1 MEQRRCPTC
10 GQLLD
15 PATDFFHGK
24 LERQIIE
31 LIRMDHPD
39 WEVKD
44 GICMRCV
51 EEYRSVLASK
61 DIQEDL
67 AKLDQVERE
76 LVSKIAQRLHL
87 SKNINEVYEEN
98 LSFGERMADL
108 VAKFGGSW
116 TFIFL
121 FAFVLVAWMWINTA
135 TIARPFDPYPY
146 ILLNL
151 ALSFLAAVQAPIIL
165 MSQNRQAE
173 RDRLHAENDYEV
185 NLKAEL
191 EIQQLHEKIDVLT
204 TESWQELWQTQVKQL
219 ELLQNLARRIEGVA
233 GVEKSSER

>member
-10 GQLLD
+10 DKFLD
-15 PATDFFHGK
+15 PATDFFHRE

-31 LIRMDHPD
+31 LIRGDHPD

-44 GICMRCV
+44 GVCMRCV

-61 DIQEDL
+61 DIRRDL
-67 AKLDQVERE
+67 TKLDQIEHE

-87 SKNINEVYEEN
+87 SKNINEVYEEG
-98 LSFGERMADL
+98 LTFGERMADL

-121 FAFVLVAWMWINTA
+121 FALVLIAWMWINTA
-135 TIARPFDPYPY
+135 ALARPFDPYPY

-151 ALSFLAAVQAPIIL
+151 VLSCLAAIQAPIIL
-165 MSQNRQAE
+165 MSQNREGE
-173 RDRLHAENDYEV
+173 RDRLRAENDYEV

-191 EIQQLHEKIDVLT
+191 EIQQLHEKLDALKT
-204 TESWQELWQTQVKQL
+204 QSWQELWQAQMKQM
-219 ELLQNLARRIEGVA
+219 ELLENLTRFMERSEGL
-233 GVEKSSER
+233 R

>member
-15 PATDFFHGK
+15 SATDFFHGK
-24 LERQIIE
+24 LKRQIIE

-44 GICMRCV
+44 GVCMRCV

-87 SKNINEVYEEN
+87 SKNINEVYEEG

-108 VAKFGGSW
+108 VAQLPSPGPLIP
-116 TFIFL
+116 TL
-121 FAFVLVAWMWINTA
+121 T
-135 TIARPFDPYPY
+135 
-146 ILLNL
+146 
-151 ALSFLAAVQAPIIL
+151 SF
-165 MSQNRQAE
+165 
-173 RDRLHAENDYEV
+173 
-185 NLKAEL
+185 
-191 EIQQLHEKIDVLT
+191 
-204 TESWQELWQTQVKQL
+204 
-219 ELLQNLARRIEGVA
+219 
-233 GVEKSSER
+233 

>member
-1 MEQRRCPTC
+1 MEPRRCPTC
-10 GQLLD
+10 DKPLD
-15 PATDFFHGK
+15 PTTDFFHGK

-31 LIRMDHPD
+31 LIRVDHPD

-87 SKNINEVYEEN
+87 SKNINEVYEEGQ
-98 LSFGERMADL
+98 SFGERMADL

-135 TIARPFDPYPY
+135 ALARSFDPYPY

-151 ALSFLAAVQAPIIL
+151 VLSCLAAVQAPIIL

-204 TESWQELWQTQVKQL
+204 TGSWQQLWQAQVKQL

>member
-1 MEQRRCPTC
+1 MEQKRCPTC
-10 GQLLD
+10 GKFLN
-15 PATDFFHGK
+15 PTTDFFHEEM
-24 LERQIIE
+24 ERQIIE

-44 GICMRCV
+44 GVCIRCV
-51 EEYRSVLASK
+51 EEYRSILASR
-61 DIQEDL
+61 DIRKDL
-67 AKLDQVERE
+67 AKLDQIERE

-87 SKNINEVYEEN
+87 SKNINEVYQES

-121 FAFVLVAWMWINTA
+121 FALVLIAWMWINTA
-135 TIARPFDPYPY
+135 TLARPFDPYPY

-151 ALSFLAAVQAPIIL
+151 VLSCLAAVQAPIIL

-173 RDRLHAENDYEV
+173 KDRLRAENDYEV

-191 EIQQLHEKIDVLT
+191 EIQQLHQRLDELKMQ
-204 TESWQELWQTQVKQL
+204 SWQELWEIQTRQM
-219 ELLQNLARRIEGVA
+219 ELLENLTRSIEEGKESRRV
-233 GVEKSSER
+233 

>member
-1 MEQRRCPTC
+1 MEQMRCPTC
-10 GQLLD
+10 GQFLD
-15 PATDFFHGK
+15 PAIDFFHGK

-31 LIRMDHPD
+31 FIRMDHPD

-87 SKNINEVYEEN
+87 SKNINEVYEEG
-98 LSFGERMADL
+98 LTSGERAADL
-108 VAKFGGSW
+108 VAQFGGSW
-116 TFIFL
+116 TFIFI
-121 FAFVLVAWMWINTA
+121 FALLLVVWMSINTTA
-135 TIARPFDPYPY
+135 LLRAFDPYPY

-151 ALSFLAAVQAPIIL
+151 VLSSLAAIQAPIIL
-165 MSQNRQAE
+165 MSQHRQAE
-173 RDRLHAENDYEV
+173 KDRLRAENDYEV
-185 NLKAEL
+185 NLKAEM
-191 EIQQLHEKIDVLT
+191 EIQQLHEKLDELRMR
-204 TESWQELWQTQVKQL
+204 SWQELWQIQMRQV
-219 ELLQNLARRIEGVA
+219 ELLENLTGSVEASKETRRV
-233 GVEKSSER
+233 